1 MLEQTILSGL
11 LHNEDY
17 MRRVVPFL
25 SDDYFDDFSEK
36 SVYKSIISYISDYN
50 GVPTKEALRISIE
63 EKSNISDDQY
73 QTMAQIINSLEYD
86 EKTDIEWLVDKT
98 EKFCQDKAIY
108 NAVRES
114 ILVLDGQHKDLDK
127 GSIPELLSN
136 ALGVSFDQAI
146 GHDFLEQP

>member
-36 SVYKSIISYISDYN
+36 SVYKSIVSYISDYN

-73 QTMAQIINSLEYD
+73 QSISQQIYSKLE
-86 EKTDIEWLVDKT
+86 
-98 EKFCQDKAIY
+98 
-108 NAVRES
+108 
-114 ILVLDGQHKDLDK
+114 
-127 GSIPELLSN
+127 PLL
-136 ALGVSFDQAI
+136 
-146 GHDFLEQP
+146 